1 MPPCAQ
7 THRSAA
13 VSLQRLLAW
22 LLAALLLMLAGHAA
36 QAGPYTIGFS
46 QSDTAESDWRSANT
60 ESFREAAKELG
71 IDLVFRD
78 AGGKAAV
85 QRRHVQALIDR
96 KVDAIVLSAHEI
108 KGWDDVLLQAKKA
121 RIPVLLSDRS
131 IVLLPENQ
139 NKGLYVTWI
148 GSNFRHQ
155 GRAAG
160 AWLAQETAGHCSIV
174 EIGGPPD
181 AAPSIERGKGFRDV
195 IGLFPGMKIVASSP
209 GMWRTPLAKELM
221 AEHLQHEAG
230 NICAVF
236 AHNDDMAIGAAQAID
251 DAKALGLRPGK
262 DILIIGVDGVRR
274 GLEMLVEKKLNA
286 LVECNPLLGKTV
298 LQAAVEVLRGR
309 SFPAA
314 VTVHEKVFTV
324 HNAADALPGRRY

>member
-1 MPPCAQ
+1 MYPCPPPR
-7 THRSAA
+7 RSTLA
-13 VSLQRLLAW
+13 SRLGPLLLA
-22 LLAALLLMLAGHAA
+22 LAALLLLLASPGA
-36 QAGPYTIGFS
+36 QARPYTIGFA
-46 QSDTAESDWRSANT
+46 QSDTAESDWRNANT

-78 AGGKAAV
+78 AGGKTAV
-85 QRRHVQALIDR
+85 QRRQVQELIDL
-96 KVDAIVLSAHEI
+96 KVDAIVLSANEI
-108 KGWDDVLLQAKKA
+108 RGWDGVLLQAKKA

-131 IVLLPENQ
+131 IVLQPENQ
-139 NKGLYVTWI
+139 TQGLYVTWI

-160 AWLAQETAGHCSIV
+160 AWLAQETAGHCNIV
-174 EIGGPPD
+174 EIEGPPD

-195 IGLFPGMKIVASSP
+195 IGLFPGMKIVASSA
-209 GMWRTPLAKELM
+209 GMWRTQLAKDLM
-221 AEHLQHEAG
+221 KGHLQTEARS
-230 NICAVF
+230 ICAVF
-236 AHNDDMAIGAAQAID
+236 AHNDDMAIGAAQAIEESR
-251 DAKALGLRPGK
+251 ALGLRPGK

-309 SFPAA
+309 SFPGAL
-314 VTVHEKVFTV
+314 TVHEKVFTV
-324 HNAADALPGRRY
+324 HNAADALPSRRY